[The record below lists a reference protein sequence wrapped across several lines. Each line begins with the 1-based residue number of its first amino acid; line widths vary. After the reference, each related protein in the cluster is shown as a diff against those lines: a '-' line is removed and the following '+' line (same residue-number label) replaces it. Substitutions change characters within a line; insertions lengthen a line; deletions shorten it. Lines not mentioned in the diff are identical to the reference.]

1 VDVFQLRQDLIGD
14 YRRYVTSFL
23 ALRDERIANHVQ
35 SNLDDGR
42 FWPEPRVG
50 LNPSFEP
57 GGWIDDLVGEDL
69 LHERCRDIFRVGK
82 DAEDFSGAP
91 MRLHKHQ
98 VDAIREAAAGRNY
111 VLTTGTGSGKS
122 LSYIVP
128 IVDHVIRRGLGQG
141 IQAIVVYPMNA
152 LANSQEKELEKF
164 LQFGVPAEARVRF
177 AKYTGQEEKEE
188 KEAIWVNPP
197 DILLTN
203 YVMLELILTRNQD
216 RQHLI
221 DKAQGLPFLV
231 LDELHTYRGRQGAD
245 VALLIRRLREA
256 CSAPDLRC
264 IGTSATLSTEGSF
277 YDQRR
282 AVAEMAT
289 LLFGAEVRPESVIG
303 ETLRRATAPIDD
315 WDLAMR
321 QALHDRIDSGVV
333 PGAYDEFVRD
343 PMSRW
348 IETAFGVEERDGR
361 LVRVSPRPVAG
372 PGGGARELAERTGAD
387 ESRCETA
394 IRAQLLGGY
403 RVQHHETG
411 FPAFAFRLHQ
421 FISKGDTVYA
431 SIESTATRHI
441 TLSGQR
447 LVPEHRD
454 KVLLPLAFCRQCGQ
468 DYYTVSRETDG
479 DGPSMF
485 TPRDIGDRARDAR
498 TAPGFLYIAE
508 PGFDWPDDEDEVLDR
523 IPEDWVEENAKG
535 RRVKSA
541 NKKQLPVPLRVS
553 TEGTVDDD
561 GLRVWWA
568 PAPFRMCLRCGV
580 SYGGAVRSDLTKL
593 ATLGSEGRSTATTV
607 LSVSAIE
614 HLREEPSLR
623 PSAKKLL
630 SFTDNRQDASL
641 QSGHFN
647 DFVQVTMLRSALY
660 DAVKAAGDTG
670 IEYDD
675 LAGRVFDKLDLPFA
689 EYAVD
694 PEVEFRAR
702 TETERA
708 LKEVVGYRL
717 FVDLQRGWR
726 ITSPNLEQ
734 CGLLEIEY
742 DSLTDVCAADHVWE
756 DKHAAL
762 AGASAAEREKVA
774 LILLDHLRRELAI
787 KVNELDPEYLEGLAR
802 RSSQRLAGDW
812 AIDDIRQLE
821 YARAV
826 VPRPRRGDDTRERT
840 YLSAYSG
847 FGRLLRRQSTFPS
860 FGHPID
866 RDTAGVLIADL
877 FKGLKRA
884 SLVEQ
889 VDVEKDGTPCYQLPA
904 SAMRWKQ
911 GDGTRAYLD
920 PVRLPTAPDT
930 HPLPNPF
937 FTDLYTGGAARFR
950 AIEAR
955 EHTAQVPYD
964 EREVREG
971 RFRTAD
977 LPILYCSPTME
988 LGVDISELNVVNM
1001 RNVPPTPANYAQRS
1015 GRAGRSG
1022 QPALVFTY
1030 CSAGSPHDQWYFAKP
1045 ELMVSGQVTTPR
1057 IDLAN
1062 ADLVRSHVQA
1072 IWLATSGLSLGSSL
1086 KDVLHVTDET
1096 VDPPVRETVQAD
1108 LRNGDARTKSREVAR
1123 RVLADLVPRLED
1135 TTWWSTTWLDDVL
1148 NAIPRSFEA
1157 ATERWR
1163 TLYRSAR
1170 TQYEVQGA
1178 LRVSPAA
1185 DAQTKR
1191 LARQLRDE
1199 AEKQLDLLTADTD
1212 RRNQSDFYSYR
1223 YFASEGFLP
1232 GYSFPRLPLSAF
1244 IPARR
1249 GGLRSDDGEFLSRPR
1264 FLAISEFG
1272 PRSLVYH
1279 EGARYEIN
1287 RVILPASERTSADGE
1302 PILTTQ
1308 VKQCTACGYFHPEVA
1323 GQPVDNCEQC
1333 NAPLPVPTKGLF
1345 RLHNVATRRRDRI
1358 NSDEEERQRQGFEV
1372 VSAFRFAVR
1381 NNQLSRRI
1389 ADATSADGRQLAEV
1403 TYGETAQLWRIN
1415 RGRRRRADADQVGFL
1430 LDVDRGYWANES
1442 DEPSD
1447 DDEAPVGPRVRRVLP
1462 YVEDSRN
1469 CLLIRP
1475 AEDLDAVDRATLAAE
1490 SPGRA
1495 HRPRVMASLEAALKH
1510 AIQIEFQLEE
1520 NELATEPLPSLG
1532 ERRWI
1537 LMYESSEGG
1546 AGVLRRLAEDPTALA
1561 RTSRRALEL
1570 CHIEPDTGADLP
1582 MRPGHEPCEAACY
1595 DCLMSYRNQPDHPV
1609 LDRATVI
1616 PILQELAQA
1625 TVDLRPDA
1633 VAVEAL
1639 VESELERAWL
1649 EWLRERGLRTPDRSQ
1664 VLIEDAGSRPDFLY
1678 DDQYVAI
1685 YVDGP
1690 MHDFPDRQARDGVQA
1705 QKMRDLGYRVI
1716 RFGHKDDWA
1725 QIVDGYRDV
1734 FGAPR

>member
-1 VDVFQLRQDLIGD
+1 MDVFQLRQDLIDD

-23 ALRDERIANHVQ
+23 ALRDERIKNHVQ

-50 LNPSFEP
+50 LNPAFEP
-57 GGWIDDLVGEDL
+57 GGWIDDLVAEGL
-69 LHERCRDIFRVGK
+69 LHERCRDIFRAGK
-82 DAEDFSGAP
+82 SPGEFAGHP

-98 VDAIREAAAGRNY
+98 VDAIRQAAAGHNY

-122 LSYIVP
+122 LAYIVP
-128 IVDHVIRRGLGQG
+128 IVDHVIRRGLGRG

-164 LQFGVPAEARVRF
+164 LQHGVPAEARVRF
-177 AKYTGQEEKEE
+177 AKYTGQESMEQ
-188 KEAIWVNPP
+188 KEAIWREPP

-203 YVMLELILTRNQD
+203 YVMLELILTRNAD

-221 DKAQGLPFLV
+221 DRAQGLPFLV

-256 CSAPDLRC
+256 CKADSLRC
-264 IGTSATLSTEGSF
+264 IGTSATLSTEGTF
-277 YDQRR
+277 ADQRR
-282 AVAEMAT
+282 AVAAMAS
-289 LLFGAEVRPESVIG
+289 LLFGTEVLPDSVIG
-303 ETLRRATAPIDD
+303 ETLRRATEPLDDSDVAVERTLRGRIEAGSAPTT
-315 WDLAMR
+315 
-321 QALHDRIDSGVV
+321 
-333 PGAYDEFVRD
+333 YDEFVAD
-343 PMSRW
+343 PLSRW
-348 IETAFGVEERDGR
+348 IETAFGVEEREGR
-361 LVRVSPRPVAG
+361 LVRAAPRPIAG
-372 PGGGARELAERTGAD
+372 SGGGATELADRLKVD
-387 ESRCETA
+387 EGRCETA

-403 RVQHHETG
+403 RVQHADTG

-431 SIESTATRHI
+431 SIEPTATRHI

-447 LVPEHRD
+447 LVPQHRD

-468 DYYTVSRETDG
+468 DVYTVARLAAD
-479 DGPSMF
+479 DGPSTF
-485 TPRDIGDRARDAR
+485 VPRDVGDRVRDPR
-498 TAPGFLYIAE
+498 RAPGFLYIAE
-508 PGFDWPDDEDEVLDR
+508 TGHEWPDDEEEVLDR
-523 IPEDWVEENAKG
+523 IPEDWVEETGKG

-541 NKKQLPVPLRVS
+541 SKKLLPQALRVG
-553 TEGTVDDD
+553 TDGTVDDD
-561 GLRVWWA
+561 GLRLWWV

-614 HLREEPSLR
+614 HLRTEPTLTAR
-623 PSAKKLL
+623 AKKLL

-641 QSGHFN
+641 QAGHFN

-660 DAVKAAGDTG
+660 EAVTAAGEDG
-670 IEYDD
+670 IEHDK
-675 LAGRVFDKLDLPFA
+675 LASKVFDTLKLPF
-689 EYAVD
+689 EDYAVD
-694 PEVEFRAR
+694 PEVEFKAR
-702 TETERA
+702 TDTERT
-708 LKEVVGYRL
+708 LRDVLGYRL
-717 FVDLQRGWR
+717 YVDLQRGWR

-734 CGLLEIEY
+734 CGLLEIRY
-742 DSLTDVCAADHVWE
+742 DSLTEVCAAEHVWT
-756 DKHAAL
+756 DKHLAL
-762 AGASAAEREKVA
+762 AAATPAERERVGQ
-774 LILLDHLRRELAI
+774 ILLDHLRRELAI
-787 KVNELDPEYLEGLAR
+787 KVDELDPEHLEGLAR
-802 RSSQRLAGDW
+802 RSNQRLTGDW
-812 AIDDIRQLE
+812 AIDDIRQLQ

-826 VPRPRRGDDTRERT
+826 VPRPRQATDTRERS

-847 FGRLLRRQSTFPS
+847 FGRLLRRASTFAS
-860 FGHPID
+860 YGQKID
-866 RDTAGVLIADL
+866 REGSADL
-877 FKGLKRA
+877 IKDLFTGLKRA
-884 SLVEQ
+884 GLVEQ
-889 VDVEKDGTPCYQLPA
+889 VTEEKDGTPCYQVPA
-904 SAMRWKQ
+904 SAFRWLA

-920 PVRLPTAPDT
+920 PVRLPTAPDA
-930 HPLPNPF
+930 HPLPNDF
-937 FTDLYTGGAARFR
+937 FLDLYRGGATRFR
-950 AIEAR
+950 SLEAR

-964 EREVREG
+964 ERELRED
-971 RFRTAD
+971 RLRTAD

-1045 ELMVSGQVTTPR
+1045 ELMVSGQVSTPR

-1062 ADLVRSHVQA
+1062 EDLVRSHVQA
-1072 IWLATSGLSLGSSL
+1072 IWLATSGMSLGSSL
-1086 KDVLHVTDET
+1086 KDVLHVTDDAS
-1096 VDPPVRETVQAD
+1096 DPPILESVQAD
-1108 LRNGDARTKSREVAR
+1108 LRNPGARTQAREVAR
-1123 RVLADLVPRLED
+1123 KVLDDLAPRLVD
-1135 TTWWSTTWLDDVL
+1135 TNWWSASWLDDVL
-1148 NAIPRSFEA
+1148 NAIPQAFSA

-1178 LRVSPAA
+1178 LRISPVA

-1199 AEKQLDLLTADTD
+1199 AEKQLDILTADTD

-1249 GGLRSDDGEFLSRPR
+1249 GGGRGEDGEFLSRPR

-1287 RVILPASERTSADGE
+1287 RVILPASERTSDEGE

-1308 VKQCTACGYFHPEVA
+1308 VKQCDACGYLHPEVQ
-1323 GQPVDNCEQC
+1323 GQPLDRCEQC
-1333 NAPLPVPTKGLF
+1333 GAPLPVPTKGLF

-1372 VSAFRFAVR
+1372 VSGFRFATR

-1389 ADATSADGRQLAEV
+1389 ADATGQDGEPLAEV

-1415 RGRRRRADADQVGFL
+1415 RGRRRRADTDQIGFL

-1442 DEPSD
+1442 DEPG
-1447 DDEAPVGPRVRRVLP
+1447 DDEDPMGPRVRRVLP
-1462 YVEDSRN
+1462 YVEDARN
-1469 CLLIRP
+1469 CLLIKP
-1475 AEDLDAVDRATLAAE
+1475 AADLDTAA
-1490 SPGRA
+1490 
-1495 HRPRVMASLEAALKH
+1495 MASLEAALKH

-1520 NELATEPLPSLG
+1520 NELATEPLPSQDV
-1532 ERRWI
+1532 RSWI
-1537 LMYESSEGG
+1537 LLYESSEGG
-1546 AGVLRRLAEDPTALA
+1546 AGVLRRLAEDRNALA
-1561 RTSRRALEL
+1561 RAARRGLEI
-1570 CHIEPDTGADLP
+1570 CHIDPDSGADLP
-1582 MRPGHEPCEAACY
+1582 MRPGHDPCEAACY
-1595 DCLMSYRNQPDHPV
+1595 DCLMSYRNQPDHPL
-1609 LDRATVI
+1609 LDRAAII
-1616 PILQELAQA
+1616 PMLQELATA
-1625 TVDLRPDA
+1625 TVTVRPDA
-1633 VAVEAL
+1633 VSVEAL
-1639 VESELERAWL
+1639 IESDLERDWL
-1649 EWLRERGLRTPDRSQ
+1649 DWLRRGGLRVPDRSQ
-1664 VLIEDAGSRPDFLY
+1664 VLFEDAGTRPDFLY
-1678 DDQYVAI
+1678 PDHFAAV

-1690 MHDFPDRQARDGVQA
+1690 HHDFPERQARDSMQA
-1705 QKMRDLGYRVI
+1705 QKMRDLGWRVI
-1716 RFGHKDDWA
+1716 RFGHRDDWA
-1725 QIVDGYRDV
+1725 QIVDSYRDV
-1734 FGAPR
+1734 FGVAL